1 MKIEQ
6 NMLNSEYKNFIVK
19 IKSKI
24 QSAQIK
30 AHIKVNIEMLKLY
43 WDLAKMIV
51 EKQKKS
57 SWGDKIIESISKDLK
72 KSFLI

>member
-6 NMLNSEYKNFIVK
+6 NILNSEYKNFIVE

-30 AHIKVNIEMLKLY
+30 AHIKVNVEMLKY
-43 WDLAKMIV
+43 
-51 EKQKKS
+51 
-57 SWGDKIIESISKDLK
+57 
-72 KSFLI
+72 